1 MSEKKSMIER
11 VYQSLK
17 EAILFRKVAPGTQLI
32 EKTISEQLNVSR
44 TPIRH
49 ALTRLEHEGL
59 VNVVP
64 NRGAFVV
71 QPTTE
76 EIQQAFV
83 MRRELESMAAR
94 LAISSITEED
104 LENMKDIIQ
113 QERET
118 YMNHDILNYT
128 TVNKAFHMYLAEKS
142 GNVFLMEYMERILD
156 QINVYLMLYDVF
168 YDSNMKDST
177 RFVEHEHIVDALAN
191 QDMDRLNHLID
202 RHMEF
207 SLEYMRLEKT
217 TYQALENV
225 LEV

>member
-94 LAISSITEED
+94 LAISSITEQD
-104 LENMKDIIQ
+104 LENMKDLIQ
-113 QERET
+113 QERDT
-118 YMNHDILNYT
+118 YLSHDILNYT
-128 TVNKAFHMYLAEKS
+128 GVNKAFHMYLAKKS

-177 RFVEHEHIVDALAN
+177 RFVEHEYIVDALAN
-191 QDMDRLNHLID
+191 QDMDRLIHLID

-207 SLEYMRLEKT
+207 SLEYMKLEKT
-217 TYQALENV
+217 TYQSLESV